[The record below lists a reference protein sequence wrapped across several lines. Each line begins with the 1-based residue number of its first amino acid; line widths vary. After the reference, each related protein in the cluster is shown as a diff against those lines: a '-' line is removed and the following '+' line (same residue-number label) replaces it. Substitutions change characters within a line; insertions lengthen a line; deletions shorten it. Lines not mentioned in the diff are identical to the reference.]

1 MSATISPTSPRAWMM
16 SFALHALIVVVLVIF
31 TYTAK
36 LTADKQPRVLE
47 LVAGPGEDY
56 AAMAAPALGT
66 ETGVKFD
73 LPTPAP
79 APKVTAPTPPPRVE
93 TVSPIVPAPPP
104 VVKPAPKAPPKQK
117 EPDPAKDIAA
127 QLKRDVAAA
136 KKKAQN
142 QAAKDRKKEQARM
155 TKEQFDREQAAKKVA
170 SAKTAKSSSAKPSTA
185 KFKPI
190 DTKGISGGVVGGSS
204 ASTKGAGGKALTRAE
219 ATLLELYDAEFL
231 QKLRRAF
238 EEDRPPGLS
247 DALRVTIGVRS
258 NADGSLTSARVTQPS
273 GTPEFDKAVLD
284 ALRRVKMRPRPDG
297 KAETV
302 SFVFTMREG

>member
-1 MSATISPTSPRAWMM
+1 
-16 SFALHALIVVVLVIF
+16 
-31 TYTAK
+31 
-36 LTADKQPRVLE
+36 VLE
-47 LVAGPGEDY
+47 LVAGPGEYY

-66 ETGVKFD
+66 EAGVKFD

-93 TVSPIVPAPPP
+93 TVSPIMPAPSPP
-104 VVKPAPKAPPKQK
+104 VVKPAPKTPPKQK
-117 EPDPAKDIAA
+117 QPDPAKDIAA
-127 QLKRDVAAA
+127 QLKKKVAAA
-136 KKKAQN
+136 KKKVQV

-170 SAKTAKSSSAKPSTA
+170 SAKTAKTSSAKTSPA

-284 ALRRVKMRPRPDG
+284 ALRRVKMPPRPDR